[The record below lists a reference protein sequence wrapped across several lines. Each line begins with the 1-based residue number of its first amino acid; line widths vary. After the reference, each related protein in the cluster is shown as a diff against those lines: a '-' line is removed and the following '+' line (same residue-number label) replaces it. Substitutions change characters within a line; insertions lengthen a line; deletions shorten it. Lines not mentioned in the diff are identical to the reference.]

1 MNNYIDITDDEYD
14 LINDEAIK
22 QIIEFYNNYELYYL
36 QNFVDEIANL
46 KQNKRTALDDHILTS
61 SFIN

>member
-22 QIIEFYNNYELYYL
+22 QIIEFYNNYELYY
-36 QNFVDEIANL
+36 VDKIVLFGKNDL
-46 KQNKRTALDDHILTS
+46 IKVFKRK
-61 SFIN
+61 

>member
-22 QIIEFYNNYELYYL
+22 QIIEIYSDSRYKY
-36 QNFVDEIANL
+36 VDKIVLFGKNDL
-46 KQNKRTALDDHILTS
+46 IKVFKRK
-61 SFIN
+61 